1 MPTTREVLD
10 QAELRKLD
18 LMHVDK
24 GGSSRTLQTWSAD
37 EGFPDEDEL
46 ALLIEMHAEPGR
58 YRVMSRVGKRAGRSA
73 TVRMVK
79 GDASA
84 QAPKS
89 QDGVIATQLV
99 RMAAEVTKMAQVAL
113 TSATEEKKEAMA
125 LLREQAEEIAELR
138 VQLAKGTDKST
149 IGEQVVEGAI
159 DALTA
164 NPQLA
169 TMATQG
175 ATALLAKVTA
185 SGKAKPAD
193 SPEQP

>member
-1 MPTTREVLD
+1 MPTTSEVLD
-10 QAELRKLD
+10 QVELRKLD

-24 GGSSRTLQTWSAD
+24 GGSSRTLQTWAAD

-46 ALLIEMHAEPGR
+46 ALLIDMHAEPGR

-79 GDASA
+79 GDSVAAS
-84 QAPKS
+84 PKS
-89 QDGVIATQLV
+89 QDGVLATQHV
-99 RMAAEVTKMAQVAL
+99 RMASEVTKMAQCAMQ
-113 TSATEEKKEAMA
+113 SATEEKKEAMA

-138 VQLAKGTDKST
+138 VQIAKGSDKPSVS
-149 IGEQVVEGAI
+149 EQVVEGAI
-159 DALTA
+159 DALSS

-175 ATALLAKVTA
+175 ATALLAKVTSA
-185 SGKAKPAD
+185 AKNAKPSD
-193 SPEQP
+193 SP

>member
-1 MPTTREVLD
+1 MPTTSEVLD
-10 QAELRKLD
+10 QPELQKLD

-24 GGSSRTLQTWSAD
+24 GGSSRTLQTWAAD

-46 ALLIEMHAEPGR
+46 ALLIEMHGEPGR

-79 GDASA
+79 GDSQAA
-84 QAPKS
+84 APKS
-89 QDGVIATQLV
+89 QDGVLATQLV
-99 RMAAEVTKMAQVAL
+99 RMAAEVTKMAQCAMQG
-113 TSATEEKKEAMA
+113 ATEEKKEAMA

-138 VQLAKGTDKST
+138 VQLAKGTDRPSVS
-149 IGEQVVEGAI
+149 EQVVEGAI
-159 DALTA
+159 DALTS

-185 SGKAKPAD
+185 PVKKATPSD
-193 SPEQP
+193 SP

>member
-1 MPTTREVLD
+1 MPTTSEVLG
-10 QAELRKLD
+10 QPELRKLD

-24 GGSSRTLQTWSAD
+24 VGSSRTLQVWAAD

-46 ALLIEMHAEPGR
+46 ALLIEMHGEPGR

-79 GDASA
+79 GDSKAEG
-84 QAPKS
+84 PKS
-89 QDGVIATQLV
+89 QDGVLATQLV
-99 RMAAEVTKMAQVAL
+99 RMAAEVTKMAQCAMQ
-113 TSATEEKKEAMA
+113 SATEEKKEAMS

-138 VQLAKGTDKST
+138 VQLAKGTDRPSVS
-149 IGEQVVEGAI
+149 EQVVEGAI
-159 DALTA
+159 DALTS

-185 SGKAKPAD
+185 PAKKATPSG
-193 SPEQP
+193 SP